1 MFLQKECTDN
11 LEWFKSL
18 TQTLGCLSAKKDDP
32 LLYSP
37 PETKSTD
44 YVTVE
49 FFCLLA
55 VEQWKFEDN
64 TSKVYLRFTANHLGT
79 FHTCHGPM
87 CPTNKGNNKRFVT
100 L

>member
-1 MFLQKECTDN
+1 MQKECSEN
-11 LEWFKSL
+11 LEWFKNL
-18 TQTLGCLSAKKDDP
+18 TQTLGCFSAKKDDP

-79 FHTCHGPM
+79 FYTCHGPM
-87 CPTNKGNNKRFVT
+87 CPANKGNNKRFVT